1 MSAADG
7 VILVVLLLNVVVAAV
22 QGFFAEA
29 FSLAGLVVGYMV
41 AAWQYQGLS
50 AWLGT
55 FLKNTQL
62 ADILAFFIIFLAIL
76 AVFSLVGRMVRW
88 TMKKVGL
95 SGFDRFLGGVL
106 GLAKGGLMVAIGL
119 MAITAFAPS
128 SQLLAQSQ
136 LAPYFLVVGRAAIW
150 AGPAGLRE
158 RFFQG
163 LELLHRAPQGLNAK
177 PAAGSKGTGH

>member
-1 MSAADG
+1 MSAADL
-7 VILVVLLLNVVVAAV
+7 IIIAVVLLNVVLAAV

-41 AAWQYQGLS
+41 AAWQFQGLS
-50 AWLGT
+50 DWLGT

-62 ADILAFFIIFLAIL
+62 ADILAFFIIFFAVLA
-76 AVFSLVGRMVRW
+76 AFSVAGRVVRW
-88 TMKKVGL
+88 MMKKVGL

-106 GLAKGGLMVAIGL
+106 ILTKGGLMVAIGL
-119 MAITAFAPS
+119 MAITAFSPT
-128 SQLLAQSQ
+128 SQLLQKSQ

-150 AGPAGLRE
+150 AGPSGLRA

-163 LELLHRAPQGLNAK
+163 LDLLHRAPKELGVK
-177 PAAGSKGTGH
+177 PAAGSK

>member
-1 MSAADG
+1 MNPADW
-7 VILVVLLLNVVVAAV
+7 IIIALVLVNVVAAAV

-50 AWLGT
+50 NWLGT
-55 FLKNTQL
+55 FLKNSEI
-62 ADILAFFIIFLAIL
+62 ADILAFFFIFFAVLA
-76 AVFSLVGRMVRW
+76 AFSLAGRIVRW
-88 TMKKVGL
+88 MMKKVGL

-119 MAITAFAPS
+119 MAITAFAPT
-128 SQLLAQSQ
+128 SQLLARSQ

-150 AGPAGLRE
+150 AGPAPLRA

-163 LELLHRAPQGLNAK
+163 LDLLHNAPKELGAK
-177 PAAGSKGTGH
+177 PAAGSK

>member
-1 MSAADG
+1 MSVADA
-7 VILVVLLLNVVVAAV
+7 VIIMVLLLNVVVAAV

-50 AWLGT
+50 AWLGS
-55 FLKNTQL
+55 FLKNTQI
-62 ADILAFFIIFLAIL
+62 ADILAFFVIFFAVLA
-76 AVFSLVGRMVRW
+76 AFSLVGRIVRW
-88 TMKKVGL
+88 MMKKVGL

-128 SQLLAQSQ
+128 AQVLAKSQ

-150 AGPAGLRE
+150 AGPAGLRA

-163 LELLHRAPQGLNAK
+163 LDLLHHAPQELNAK
-177 PAAGSKGTGH
+177 PAAGTKSTGH

>member
-7 VILVVLLLNVVVAAV
+7 AIIAVLLLNVVVAAV

-55 FLKNTQL
+55 FMKNTQL
-62 ADILAFFIIFLAIL
+62 ADILAFFVIFFAVLA
-76 AVFSLVGRMVRW
+76 AFSLAGRIVRW
-88 TMKKVGL
+88 MMKKVGL

-119 MAITAFAPS
+119 MAITAFAPA
-128 SQLLAQSQ
+128 SQLLAKSQ

-150 AGPAGLRE
+150 AGPAGLRV

-163 LELLHRAPQGLNAK
+163 LELLHRAPQELNGK
-177 PAAGSKGTGH
+177 PSPGSKGTSH